1 MFWYM
6 HSRLITV
13 CMYSPAQHIRL
24 HTSKNAGR
32 FLQLFLSHLLDK
44 REYLW

>member
-6 HSRLITV
+6 HSRLIIV

-24 HTSKNAGR
+24 HTSKMPVG